1 MKKILFFLCIVGI
14 CSSCKDFL
22 NLTPKN
28 KVVVYTLED
37 VKQTMSSY
45 FFAMASNYQSVYF
58 NGEAITFPFDSDIA
72 TSFAMYGNDV
82 NMLEWRYYQIGQYY
96 DDLYRENIDWKG
108 LTLANRLWK
117 RLYLSIGYM
126 NEIFHNLGNV
136 PDKNENLD
144 EYTRITAEAKIFRAY
159 YIFKLTQYFSPYK
172 DNNLGIPLNL
182 DSDNVI
188 GSGRWKQTDVYKFIL
203 DELHEVEQ
211 FDVLPTKWNVMY
223 SQDIIYSL
231 LAEIYC
237 YKAESAAAEDSDW
250 SNAEKYSNLV
260 MSKRKLA
267 TTRDELLDMS
277 IPDDYPMGITKD
289 NLYTQLLLVYNG
301 AKTGIYFAPWG
312 AEDERQ
318 LPELDLVDLYDE
330 GDIRLDAYL
339 GFQEMDGNDK
349 WYVQKWNTYRRNYN
363 SVQILFRVAE
373 MYLINAEAKARMGQM
388 DLAKEV
394 LEKFKR
400 FRVPGYGD
408 FTGDVLQ
415 EILNER
421 RKEFCYEGDYR
432 FLDMKRLGLKIE
444 RKGLDLDDKSV
455 HTFTLESDDYRYTLP
470 IPNDAELLYNNN
482 IEQNPGS
489 HLVE

>member
-1 MKKILFFLCIVGI
+1 M
-14 CSSCKDFL
+14 
-22 NLTPKN
+22 
-28 KVVVYTLED
+28 
-37 VKQTMSSY
+37 
-45 FFAMASNYQSVYF
+45 
-58 NGEAITFPFDSDIA
+58 
-72 TSFAMYGNDV
+72 
-82 NMLEWRYYQIGQYY
+82 
-96 DDLYRENIDWKG
+96 
-108 LTLANRLWK
+108 
-117 RLYLSIGYM
+117 YLSIGYM

-289 NLYTQLLLVYNG
+289 N
-301 AKTGIYFAPWG
+301 F
-312 AEDERQ
+312 
-318 LPELDLVDLYDE
+318 
-330 GDIRLDAYL
+330 
-339 GFQEMDGNDK
+339 
-349 WYVQKWNTYRRNYN
+349 
-363 SVQILFRVAE
+363 
-373 MYLINAEAKARMGQM
+373 
-388 DLAKEV
+388 
-394 LEKFKR
+394 
-400 FRVPGYGD
+400 
-408 FTGDVLQ
+408 
-415 EILNER
+415 
-421 RKEFCYEGDYR
+421 
-432 FLDMKRLGLKIE
+432 
-444 RKGLDLDDKSV
+444 
-455 HTFTLESDDYRYTLP
+455 
-470 IPNDAELLYNNN
+470 IP
-482 IEQNPGS
+482 S
-489 HLVE
+489 